1 MTSTD
6 RLALSVRSLS
16 SKGLSA
22 RKIARLLRISERRV
36 FQLRSAA
43 LALSSLGNA
52 SETASGVA

>member
-22 RKIARLLRISERRV
+22 RAIARLLRISERRV

-43 LALSSLGNA
+43 LALSGACDSP
-52 SETASGVA
+52 ETLSGVA